1 MPAKA
6 PQTRSNH
13 VRFDPAFHFFLAPA
27 LLLFLLWTVIHLV
40 RHPESISVGF
50 VVVAIL
56 MLVTATKA
64 RLYALKVQDRLI
76 RLEERLRLSG
86 LLPEPLRSRIGELT
100 GAQLIA
106 LRFAS
111 DAEIPSLVQR
121 ALSENLP
128 AKQIKEGIREWRP
141 DYFRV

>member
-1 MPAKA
+1 MPAKV

-40 RHPESISVGF
+40 RHLESMSVGF
-50 VVVAIL
+50 VVIAVL

-64 RLYALKVQDRLI
+64 RLYALRVQDRVI

-86 LLPEPLRSRIGELT
+86 LLPEPLRSRVGELT
-100 GAQLIA
+100 EAQLIA

-111 DAEIPSLVQR
+111 DAELPTLVQR
-121 ALSENLP
+121 ALGENLG
-128 AKQIKEGIREWRP
+128 AKQIKEEVREWRP
-141 DYFRV
+141 DYWRV

>member
-1 MPAKA
+1 MPAKV

-40 RHPESISVGF
+40 RHLESVSVSF
-50 VVVAIL
+50 VVVAVL

-64 RLYALKVQDRLI
+64 RLYALKVQDRVI

-86 LLPEPLRSRIGELT
+86 LLPEPLRSRVGELT
-100 GAQLIA
+100 EAQLIA

-111 DAEIPSLVQR
+111 DAELPTLVQR
-121 ALSENLP
+121 TLGENLGP
-128 AKQIKEGIREWRP
+128 KQIKEQVREWRP
-141 DYFRV
+141 DYWRV

>member
-1 MPAKA
+1 MPAKL

-40 RHPESISVGF
+40 RHLESMSVGL
-50 VVVAIL
+50 VVVAVL

-64 RLYALKVQDRLI
+64 RLYALKVQDRII

-86 LLPEPLRSRIGELT
+86 LLPEPLRSRVGELT
-100 GAQLIA
+100 EAQLIA

-111 DAEIPSLVQR
+111 DAEVPTLLQR
-121 ALSENLP
+121 TLGENLG
-128 AKQIKEGIREWRP
+128 AKQIKEEVREWRP
-141 DYFRV
+141 DYWRV

>member
-1 MPAKA
+1 MPAKV

-27 LLLFLLWTVIHLV
+27 LLLFLLWTVINLV
-40 RHPESISVGF
+40 RNLNSTSVSF
-50 VVVAIL
+50 VVVAVL

-64 RLYALKVQDRLI
+64 RLYALKVQDRVI

-86 LLPEPLRSRIGELT
+86 LLPEPLRSRVGELT
-100 GAQLIA
+100 EAQLIA

-111 DAEIPSLVQR
+111 DAELPTLVQR
-121 ALSENLP
+121 ALNENLG
-128 AKQIKEGIREWRP
+128 AKQIKEEVREWRP
-141 DYFRV
+141 DYWRV

>member
-1 MPAKA
+1 MPAKL

-27 LLLFLLWTVIHLV
+27 LLLFLLWTVINLV
-40 RHPESISVGF
+40 RNLNSTSVSF
-50 VVVAIL
+50 VVVAVL

-64 RLYALKVQDRLI
+64 RLYALKVQDRVI

-100 GAQLIA
+100 ETQLIA

-111 DAEIPSLVQR
+111 DPELPTLVQR
-121 ALSENLP
+121 ALNENLG
-128 AKQIKEGIREWRP
+128 AKQIKEEVREWRP
-141 DYFRV
+141 DYWRV

>member
-1 MPAKA
+1 MPAKV

-40 RHPESISVGF
+40 RHPESMSVSF
-50 VVVAIL
+50 VVVAVL
-56 MLVTATKA
+56 MLVTARKA
-64 RLYALKVQDRLI
+64 RLYALKVQDRII

-86 LLPEPLRSRIGELT
+86 LLPEPLRSRVGELT
-100 GAQLIA
+100 EAQLIA

-111 DAEIPSLVQR
+111 DAELPTLVQR
-121 ALSENLP
+121 ALGENLG
-128 AKQIKEGIREWRP
+128 AKQIKEEVREWRP
-141 DYFRV
+141 DYWRV